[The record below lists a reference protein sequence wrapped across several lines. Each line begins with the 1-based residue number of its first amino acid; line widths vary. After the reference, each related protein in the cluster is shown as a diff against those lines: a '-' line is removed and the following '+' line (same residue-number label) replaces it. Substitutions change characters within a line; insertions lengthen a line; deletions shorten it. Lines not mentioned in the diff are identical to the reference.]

1 MWVFIMIS
9 IPSQQVASIVR
20 FVQSMGSDV
29 YVTELCDYRARN
41 VNPNELSVHH
51 VFFEEARSMTYPV
64 T

>member
-1 MWVFIMIS
+1 M
-9 IPSQQVASIVR
+9 R
-20 FVQSMGSDV
+20 FVQAMGSDV
-29 YVTELCDYRARN
+29 YVTELCDYHARN